1 MSAVTQNEDVDL
13 VELIREHQAGI
24 WRYLRFIG
32 ASTSEAEDLVQET
45 FLALLRANFTYKG
58 PAATTAYLRQVA
70 RNQLLQ
76 ARRREG
82 REVNTV
88 ALAAA
93 EAVWAEVAAEDGLSD
108 YVSAMRECLQPLRDR
123 SRQVIEL
130 HYGRALGRA
139 EIANFMGMK
148 PDGIKTLL
156 RRTRQLLR
164 DCVERKVKS

>member
-13 VELIREHQAGI
+13 VELVREHQAGI

-45 FLALLRANFTYKG
+45 FLALLRANFTYRG

-93 EAVWAEVAAEDGLSD
+93 ETVWAEVAAEDGLRD

-130 HYGRALGRA
+130 HYGHALGRA